1 MEALMIR
8 NEGEYKEAIS
18 RLDAEKERLD
28 SQREALIAEGLD
40 DAQIKNLMDPLE
52 SFHLQLDEEV
62 KSYERLKRGEFSEL
76 KNLSGLG
83 ELLVSLR
90 IARGMS
96 QKKLAELL
104 DVHESQISRDERNE
118 YHGISIERATRVLEA
133 LGVQLKTTVELQPLK
148 AA

>member
-1 MEALMIR
+1 MIR
-8 NEGEYKEAIS
+8 NESEYQAAIS
-18 RLDAEKERLD
+18 RLDAEKARLD
-28 SQREALIAEGLD
+28 EQRKALDAEGLD
-40 DAQIKNLMDPLE
+40 DRQVKNLMNPLL
-52 SFHLQLDEEV
+52 SFHLQLEEEV
-62 KSYERLKRGEFSEL
+62 QSYERLKRGEFSEL

-96 QKKLAELL
+96 QKKLAEILE
-104 DVHESQISRDERNE
+104 VHESQVSRDERNE
-118 YHGISIERATRVLEA
+118 YHGISIERASRLLEA

>member
-1 MEALMIR
+1 MIR
-8 NEGEYKEAIS
+8 NESEYQEAIS
-18 RLDAEKERLD
+18 RLDAEKARLD
-28 SQREALIAEGLD
+28 EQRKALDAEGLD
-40 DAQIKNLMDPLE
+40 DRQVKNLMDPML
-52 SFHLQLDEEV
+52 SFHLQLEEEV
-62 KSYERLKRGEFSEL
+62 QSYERLKRGEFSEL

-104 DVHESQISRDERNE
+104 EVHESQVSRDERNE
-118 YHGISIERATRVLEA
+118 YHGISIERASRVLEA

>member
-1 MEALMIR
+1 MIR

>member
-1 MEALMIR
+1 MIR
-8 NEGEYKEAIS
+8 NESEYKEAIS
-18 RLDAEKERLD
+18 RLEAEKERLD
-28 SQREALIAEGLD
+28 SQREALFAEGLD
-40 DAQIKNLMDPLE
+40 DSQIKNLMDPMV
-52 SFHLQLDEEV
+52 SFHLQLEEEV

-104 DVHESQISRDERNE
+104 EVHESQISRDERNE

>member
-1 MEALMIR
+1 MIR
-8 NEGEYKEAIS
+8 NESEYKEAIS

-40 DAQIKNLMDPLE
+40 DAQIKNLMDPMV
-52 SFHLQLDEEV
+52 SFHLQLDEEG

>member
-1 MEALMIR
+1 MIR
-8 NEGEYKEAIS
+8 NETEYQEAIS
-18 RLDAEKERLD
+18 RLDAEKARLD
-28 SQREALIAEGLD
+28 EQRKALDAEGLD
-40 DAQIKNLMDPLE
+40 DRQVKNLMDPML
-52 SFHLQLDEEV
+52 SFHLQLEEEV
-62 KSYERLKRGEFSEL
+62 QSYERLKRGEFSEL

-90 IARGMS
+90 ISRGMS

-104 DVHESQISRDERNE
+104 EVHESQVSRDERNE
-118 YHGISIERATRVLEA
+118 YHGVSIERASRVLEA